1 MVVLSFTPPTLLL
14 CELEERL
21 GVCVKKY
28 ENAKDLKS
36 AGLCVNVSC
45 SLLQFLIVIV
55 IREPFEYMSLSL
67 PPSLPQ
73 KSMS

>member
-1 MVVLSFTPPTLLL
+1 MVVLSFTPPTTLL

-21 GVCVKKY
+21 RLCVKSTRMQRF
-28 ENAKDLKS
+28 EI
-36 AGLCVNVSC
+36 GGVCVNVSC
-45 SLLQFLIVIV
+45 SVLQFLIVIV